1 MNTKKR
7 LNCYVFSNLIISVLS
22 LNLALD
28 NSTTNLVSI
37 SNGTDNVLN
46 KIYEKES
53 SVVIEQQPVINENL
67 VVVSNKPVQS
77 KNTITYIK
85 PSYNSVTGSALVEYS
100 KHYLGLRY
108 VSGGNS
114 LTTGTDCSGFT
125 KLIFKEFG
133 INLGRTV
140 NSQIYQGKYVSK
152 ADLRPGDLVFYGSSS
167 SYASHVGIY
176 MGSGLVIHES
186 NPRDGVKINSVDMMV
201 YITARRLITENVVIK
216 DDTKE
221 ENPEVKEEIK
231 DKDILDKEEN
241 EDNNINN
248 EVDSNKKE
256 EVEELSKEDVKDN
269 VDSGVKEENKIEE
282 EIKENI
288 KEEVPNVNNNSSA
301 DNKVNETVGVLDNSK
316 KEDETSTNDET
327 LSNNIE

>member
-7 LNCYVFSNLIISVLS
+7 LNCYVFSNLIISLLS
-22 LNLALD
+22 LNLLLE
-28 NSTTNLVSI
+28 NNTTNLVSV
-37 SNGTDNVLN
+37 SSGTDNTLN
-46 KIYEKES
+46 KIYEKELNL
-53 SVVIEQQPVINENL
+53 VIEQPVSNDTSI
-67 VVVSNKPVQS
+67 VVSPKEVQS
-77 KNTITYIK
+77 KNTIKYIK
-85 PSYNSVTGSALVEYS
+85 PSYNSVTGNALVQYS

-167 SYASHVGIY
+167 NYATHVGIY

-216 DDTKE
+216 EEVKE
-221 ENPEVKEEIK
+221 ETTEKEEIK
-231 DKDILDKEEN
+231 DNDVNNEIDSSEKIEESEKQEDSNENIDFPVEDKEESK
-241 EDNNINN
+241 EEI
-248 EVDSNKKE
+248 VDTKEEEKE
-256 EVEELSKEDVKDN
+256 EVDN
-269 VDSGVKEENKIEE
+269 SNLNDDNSSTDKNVVESTDEVIDDS
-282 EIKENI
+282 I
-288 KEEVPNVNNNSSA
+288 KEETPIA
-301 DNKVNETVGVLDNSK
+301 
-316 KEDETSTNDET
+316 EDEII
-327 LSNNIE
+327 SNNIQ